1 MLHVIGQCVE
11 FVTRVNL
18 STYIKASQ
26 KKPSM
31 SPVYIQVRLES
42 VGQTLYQQQKQWML
56 IVTVCR
62 DRAATSMAS
71 AIQVIA

>member
-1 MLHVIGQCVE
+1 MIGQCVE

-31 SPVYIQVRLES
+31 SPGYIQVRLES